1 MLSLFIMKLK
11 LTITF
16 LYLGIL
22 TSYSQNFSTEIS
34 GRVMHFD
41 NPIADVHIYN
51 ISTKQGT
58 SSNANGEFRITAK
71 LNDTLSISHI
81 EYTNRRIIVDEQI
94 LNQSYSIFYLE
105 VMTNYLE
112 TVELKNHTLSGLLF
126 TDAKSISKDSIL
138 KASHFIEEMMRI
150 AKLPSKNTEVYNRSA
165 SYVNDVD
172 PISMNG
178 VGGSV
183 GIPLRDKANEL
194 RRELRRKKNT
204 PERIIADFGVDYFI
218 KKLKIPENK
227 IFNFLTYCDYR
238 NIFEL
243 YNNNEILKVLN
254 ILTIESTSFNKIEE

>member
-1 MLSLFIMKLK
+1 MKLK
-11 LTITF
+11 LTITSLF
-16 LYLGIL
+16 LGIL
-22 TSYSQNFSTEIS
+22 VSYSQNFSTEIS
-34 GRVMHFD
+34 GRVMYFD
-41 NPIADVHIYN
+41 DPITDVHIYN
-51 ISTKQGT
+51 TGTKQGT
-58 SSNANGEFRITAK
+58 SSDANGEFIISVK
-71 LNDTLSISHI
+71 LKDTLSISHI
-81 EYTNRRIIVDEQI
+81 EYTNRKIIVTNQM

-112 TVELKNHTLSGLLF
+112 TVELKNHNLSGLLF

-150 AKLPSKNTEVYNRSA
+150 AKLPSKNTELYNREA

-183 GIPLRDKANEL
+183 GIPLKDKANEL
-194 RRELRRKKNT
+194 RRELRLKKNT
-204 PERIIADFGVDYFI
+204 PERIITDFGVDYFI
-218 KKLKIPENK
+218 KKLKIPEDK

-238 NIFEL
+238 NIFDL

-254 ILTIESTSFNKIEE
+254 ILNAECASFNKIEE

>member
-1 MLSLFIMKLK
+1 MKLK

-16 LYLGIL
+16 LFIGIFA
-22 TSYSQNFSTEIS
+22 SFSQNFSKEIS
-34 GRVMHFD
+34 GKVMHFNNSITD
-41 NPIADVHIYN
+41 AHIYN

-58 SSNANGEFRITAK
+58 SSDANGEFKISAK
-71 LNDTLSISHI
+71 LKDTLSISHI
-81 EYTNRRIIVDEQI
+81 KYTNRKIIVTKKI
-94 LNQSYSIFYLE
+94 LNQSYPIFYLE

-112 TVELKNHTLSGLLF
+112 TVELKNHNLSGLLL
-126 TDAKSISKDSIL
+126 TDAKKISTDSIL

-150 AKLPSKNTEVYNRSA
+150 AKLPSKNTELFNREA

-178 VGGSV
+178 ARASI
-183 GIPLRDKANEL
+183 GIPMRDKENEL

-218 KKLKIPENK
+218 KKLKIPEDK

-238 NIFEL
+238 NIFDL
-243 YNNNEILKVLN
+243 YNNNEIMKVLN
-254 ILTIESTSFNKIEE
+254 ILTVESTSFNKIEE